1 MGYIYKNNKKI
12 NFPIENLDMCSFL
25 VGPFKDNS
33 IYDLYAV
40 SQHIGNYGGGHY
52 TAACKNYDKWYLF
65 NDDDVNEIDD
75 ENEIQNNTAYIL
87 FYKKKENQ

>member
-1 MGYIYKNNKKI
+1 
-12 NFPIENLDMCSFL
+12 MCGFL

-33 IYDLYAV
+33 LYDLYAV

-65 NDDDVNEIDD
+65 NDDDVNEIND

>member
-1 MGYIYKNNKKI
+1 
-12 NFPIENLDMCSFL
+12 MCSFL

-65 NDDDVNEIDD
+65 NDAIASKSSFQEACNGDSYVVI
-75 ENEIQNNTAYIL
+75 
-87 FYKKKENQ
+87 YKR